1 MSIEWFRDLSLCILG
16 IGATAV
22 IILIG
27 VIALLLYLKL
37 RPILN
42 SLKDV
47 TKTVENIS
55 SCVEGEVVRPLA
67 QVAAFTQ
74 GLSQVVGLIRRY
86 SKGKEGGRNG

>member
-1 MSIEWFRDLSLCILG
+1 VSIEWFRDLSLCILG
-16 IGATAV
+16 MGATVV

-27 VIALLLYLKL
+27 VVVLLLYIKL

-42 SLKDV
+42 SLRTT
-47 TKTVENIS
+47 TKTVEDIS
-55 SCVEGEVVRPLA
+55 SCMEEEVVRPLA

-86 SKGKEGGRNG
+86 SKRKEGGQNG

>member
-1 MSIEWFRDLSLCILG
+1 VSIEWFRDLSLCILG

-42 SLKDV
+42 SVKDV

-55 SCVEGEVVRPLA
+55 SCMEEEVVRPLA
-67 QVAAFTQ
+67 HVAAFTQ
-74 GLSQVVGLIRRY
+74 GLSQMVGLVRRY
-86 SKGKEGGRNG
+86 SKGK